1 MIQRFIQLG
10 EGYSD
15 LYEWRDLATSRPD
28 RVQHILSLHSI
39 KSEKSGTSALL
50 VLSPSQ
56 PGNFQPLYLCLEGIA
71 NPSSHPS
78 KRFKII
84 EETAKQLNKEVIH
97 LEVKPSTE
105 FAEKELY
112 YQYLTA
118 ILRLNH
124 LIPPMS

>member
-15 LYEWRDLATSRPD
+15 LYEWRDLAASRPE

-39 KSEKSGTSALL
+39 KGENSGTSALL
-50 VLSPSQ
+50 VFSPSN
-56 PGNFQPLYLCLEGIA
+56 PGNFQPLYICLEGIA
-71 NPSSHPS
+71 NPSDYPS
-78 KRFKII
+78 KRFEII
-84 EETAKQLNKEVIH
+84 EETAKQLNKKVIH
-97 LEVKPSTE
+97 LDVKPSID
-105 FAEKELY
+105 FAEKDLY